1 MFNDTGLDKDFL
13 AQEGVLGAGQDNIQQ
28 ETEAPQAV
36 SETQVQQVVAE
47 EPVVEQVQSEP
58 VAQAEAQIEIVKEP
72 EVDRTKL
79 LEEISGGRFKSQ
91 EDIDRLYQENEALK
105 QKLENDS
112 YRTDAARKFDNW
124 VESGNDPELFHIIQ
138 SLPVDNLND
147 EEALKARYRI
157 ERPELS
163 AEDVDLLIADKYK
176 QTDEYTDNQRRV
188 GTINQSEDAREA
200 RRFLSDLKAKTDV
213 TDVTN
218 VREASR
224 QQEVQ
229 RVEAWTKDIP
239 NHVNSF
245 DKITVA
251 AGDKDNY
258 NYFPSV
264 DQKKVLQQE
273 LEKIFRNAPIPYN
286 EESKAAVNQ
295 IVEDTFFRLYKNEI
309 TKAVAVAAK
318 SKANEQIAK
327 EIHNPSGARG
337 ESLPSK
343 KPTGQ
348 TEDDIAAKFAAAN
361 GVRW

>member
-13 AQEGVLGAGQDNIQQ
+13 AQEGVLGAGQDNVQQ
-28 ETEAPQAV
+28 EPEAPQAV
-36 SETQVQQVVAE
+36 SETQVQQVVAT

-58 VAQAEAQIEIVKEP
+58 VAKAEAQIEIVKEP
-72 EVDRTKL
+72 EAEKPNS

-105 QKLENDS
+105 QRLES
-112 YRTDAARKFDNW
+112 ETYRTDDARKFDNW
-124 VESGNDPELFHIIQ
+124 VESGNDPELFHIFQ
-138 SLPVDNLND
+138 ALPVEELND
-147 EEALKARYRI
+147 EELLMARYRI

-163 AEDVDLLIADKYK
+163 AEDIELLLADKYK
-176 QTDEYTDNQRRV
+176 QTDEYTDTQRRV

-200 RRFLSDLKAKTDV
+200 RRFLSELKTKTDV

-218 VREASR
+218 VRESAR
-224 QQEVQ
+224 QMEVN
-229 RVEAWTKDIP
+229 RVESWTRDIP
-239 NHVNSF
+239 NHVGSF
-245 DKITVA
+245 EKITVA

-273 LEKIFRNAPIPYN
+273 LEKVFRNAPIPYN
-286 EESKAAVNQ
+286 EEGKAAVNQ
-295 IVEDTFFRLYKNEI
+295 IVEDTFFRLFKNDI

-318 SKANEQIAK
+318 SKANDQIAK

-337 ESLPSK
+337 ENLPSQ
-343 KPTGQ
+343 KPVGQ
-348 TEDDIAAKFAAAN
+348 TEDDMAAKFARAN
-361 GVRW
+361 GMTW